1 MRISLHHGR
10 LRGARSACGPVCVN
24 NVSGEWTSVTRMD
37 TDLTAAVQASAEAI
51 VEDDSVSAAVDRHVE
66 QLAAAFPDLDPHAV
80 RVGLLYALSTA
91 CLAATETGIT
101 SARED
106 GVPWKQ
112 IAEPMGLSVSTVR
125 TRFHG
130 PTSDAR
136 RRYEEKR
143 RASE

>member
-1 MRISLHHGR
+1 MRITLHHGC
-10 LRGARSACGPVCVN
+10 LRGASRACQFVPVESRSA
-24 NVSGEWTSVTRMD
+24 EWTSVKVMD
-37 TDLTAAVQASAEAI
+37 TDLTSAVQASAQAI
-51 VEDDSVSAAVDRHVE
+51 VEDDSVAAAVDRHVE
-66 QLAAAFPDLDPHAV
+66 QLAAAFPDLDTHAV

-91 CLAATETGIT
+91 YLAETETAIT

-106 GVPWKQ
+106 DVPWKQ

-130 PTSDAR
+130 PTSNAR